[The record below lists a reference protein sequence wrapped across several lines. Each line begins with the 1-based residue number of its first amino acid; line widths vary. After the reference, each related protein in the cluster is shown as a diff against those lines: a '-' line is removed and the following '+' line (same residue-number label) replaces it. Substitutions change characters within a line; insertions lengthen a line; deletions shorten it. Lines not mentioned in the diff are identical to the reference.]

1 MLVYIAGS
9 GAMGCRFGYQIS
21 KTNNDVILL
30 DNWEA
35 HIQAIKENG
44 LKISG
49 DVEETVK
56 LPIMKPTQATEQADL
71 IILFTKAM
79 QLPQMLTDIK
89 GIIGPETKVLCLLN
103 GLGHEDVIRHYIP
116 EHNILMGVTVWTA
129 GLEGPGQVHLQGV
142 GALNLQSMDPANQ
155 EAGHQIADLLNDAQ
169 LNATYDDNVV
179 PNIWRKAC
187 VNGTMNS
194 TCALLDCTIGEL
206 FASEDGLNMVKEIIH
221 EFVIVGRAEGVELN
235 EEEIRAYVLETSVKA
250 AHHYPSMHQDLV
262 QNHRLTEID
271 FINGAVN
278 TKGEKLGIDTP
289 YCRLITQ
296 LVHAKEDILKIK

>member
-1 MLVYIAGS
+1 ME
-9 GAMGCRFGYQIS
+9 
-21 KTNNDVILL
+21 K
-30 DNWEA
+30 
-35 HIQAIKENG
+35 
-44 LKISG
+44 
-49 DVEETVK
+49 
-56 LPIMKPTQATEQADL
+56 
-71 IILFTKAM
+71 
-79 QLPQMLTDIK
+79 
-89 GIIGPETKVLCLLN
+89 ETKVLCLLN
-103 GLGHEDVIRHYIP
+103 GLGHEDVIRQYIP

-129 GLEGPGQVHLQGV
+129 GLAGPGRAHLQGV
-142 GALNLQSMDPANQ
+142 GALNLQSMDPSNQ
-155 EAGHQIADLLNDAQ
+155 EAGHQVADLLNKAN
-169 LNATYDDNVV
+169 LNATYDENVV

-206 FASEDGLNMVKEIIH
+206 FASEDGLKMVKEIIH
-221 EFVIVGRAEGVELN
+221 EFVIVGQAEGVALN
-235 EEEIRAYVLETSVKA
+235 EDEITTYVMDTSVKA

-296 LVHAKEDILKIK
+296 LVHAKEAILKIN

>member
-21 KTNNDVILL
+21 KTDNEVILL
-30 DNWEA
+30 DNWDA
-35 HIQAIKENG
+35 HIQAIKAEG
-44 LKISG
+44 LIITG
-49 DVEETVK
+49 DVEDKVK
-56 LPIMKPTQATEQADL
+56 LPIMKPSQATKEADL

-79 QLPQMLTDIK
+79 QLPQMLKDIQ
-89 GIIGPETKVLCLLN
+89 GIIGQETKVLCLLN
-103 GLGHEDVIRHYIP
+103 GLGHEEVIRQYIA

-129 GLEGPGQVHLQGV
+129 GLKGPGHAHLQGV
-142 GALNLQSMDPANQ
+142 GALNLQSIDPENK
-155 EAGHQIADLLNDAQ
+155 EAGHQVVDMLNQAK
-169 LNATYDDNVV
+169 LFASYDENVL

-206 FASEDGLNMVKEIIH
+206 FASQDGVKMVEEIIH
-221 EFVIVGRAEGVELN
+221 EFVTVGKAEGVELK
-235 EEEIRAYVLETSVKA
+235 EEEITKYVMDTSVKA

-271 FINGAVN
+271 YLNGAVN
-278 TKGEKLGIDTP
+278 SKGQKLGIDTP

-296 LVHAKEDILKIK
+296 LIHAKENILNIK